1 MGYWIIDGRKMTDEE
16 YNELEGQKRLEKQKV
31 QEESNRLSRQL
42 SAAYAAL
49 KEHLRRNEGTSQ
61 QVTDDRAQDQHI
73 YQKLRQNLERA
84 KQAPRCGSMKEDGT
98 WCRSPRLKNSVHCY
112 AHYRMNQTQA
122 TKLPLVA
129 VADANAIQMAIMQ
142 VQKWLIDDEISE
154 KKAGL
159 LLYSLQLAATNVSK
173 TTFGKVKDED
183 LSEGFV
189 EEEEVIQAERQRAED
204 EKRLEEIRKTLP
216 LMTTDEQEALSN
228 QHSAVSLKQDL
239 FTAEGATESQG
250 LLPRMSADDTDQKN
264 QEQGLPLMSTD
275 DTGQDGL
282 GKILPQSAGANG
294 SAGGAEAY
302 ANRGPSAEVHA
313 NLG

>member
-1 MGYWIIDGRKMTDEE
+1 MTYWMVDGRQLTDEQ
-16 YNELEGQKRLEKQKV
+16 YNELQRQKRLEKQKI

-42 SAAYAAL
+42 GAAYAAL

-84 KQAPRCGSMKEDGT
+84 DEAPRCGTVREDGT

-112 AHYRMNQTQA
+112 AHYRMKEAQA
-122 TKLPLVA
+122 ATLQLAA
-129 VADANAIQMAIMQ
+129 VEDANAIQMAIMQ

-159 LLYSLQLAATNVSK
+159 LLYSLQLAATNVGK
-173 TTFGKVKDED
+173 TTFGQAKDED
-183 LSEGFV
+183 LADEVGEV
-189 EEEEVIQAERQRAED
+189 EEVIQMERQRVED

-216 LMTTDEQEALSN
+216 MINANDTDRKTGEQDS
-228 QHSAVSLKQDL
+228 
-239 FTAEGATESQG
+239 
-250 LLPRMSADDTDQKN
+250 PRMNADEHGSGIG
-264 QEQGLPLMSTD
+264 EQGLPLMSTE
-275 DTGQDGL
+275 DTDQDGL

-302 ANRGPSAEVHA
+302 ANRGPISEVHA
-313 NLG
+313 NLIA

>member
-16 YNELEGQKRLEKQKV
+16 YNELQRQKRLEKQKI

-84 KQAPRCGSMKEDGT
+84 DEAPRCGTGREDGT

-112 AHYRMNQTQA
+112 AHYRMKEAQA
-122 TKLPLVA
+122 KKLQLAA

-159 LLYSLQLAATNVSK
+159 LLYSLQLAATNVGK
-173 TTFGKVKDED
+173 TTFGQAKDED
-183 LSEGFV
+183 LADEVGEV
-189 EEEEVIQAERQRAED
+189 EEVIQMERQRVED

-216 LMTTDEQEALSN
+216 MMTTDERGS
-228 QHSAVSLKQDL
+228 
-239 FTAEGATESQG
+239 GIGESG
-250 LLPRMSADDTDQKN
+250 HREIGTS
-264 QEQGLPLMSTD
+264 EV
-275 DTGQDGL
+275 
-282 GKILPQSAGANG
+282 
-294 SAGGAEAY
+294 Y